1 MRFLR
6 RLNPFRRRR
15 RIRIVGPCQVEEPEP
30 NPESYLP
37 GHILTE
43 AVLEAAPGGPP
54 VSPDAD
60 VFGKTAD
67 SQLGS
72 ALLRLPIEVRLQIY
86 DELLEDAG
94 YTRHIY
100 VKNGAYTHTKCIT
113 DHDATDERQ
122 VEVKKVYPMSERFL
136 QHPVWSRR
144 LVSSWVNHWRC
155 EEAAVAAMADGS
167 PVPTPFLAL
176 LLCCKRM
183 WVKHLMQSGSSYR
196 IRNL

>member
-6 RLNPFRRRR
+6 RLNPFRRPR

-30 NPESYLP
+30 DPESYLP

-43 AVLEAAPGGPP
+43 EVPEAAPEGPS

-60 VFGKTAD
+60 VFEKTAD

-86 DELLEDAG
+86 DELWEDAG
-94 YTRHIY
+94 YTRHVY

-113 DHDATDERQ
+113 DHDAEDERQ
-122 VEVKKVYPMSERFL
+122 IEVKKIYPMSERFL
-136 QHPVWSRR
+136 QHSVWSRR

-155 EEAAVAAMADGS
+155 EEAAVAAMTYGS
-167 PVPTPFLAL
+167 PAPTPFLAL

-183 WVKHLMQSGSSYR
+183 WVETLMQPGSSY
-196 IRNL
+196 